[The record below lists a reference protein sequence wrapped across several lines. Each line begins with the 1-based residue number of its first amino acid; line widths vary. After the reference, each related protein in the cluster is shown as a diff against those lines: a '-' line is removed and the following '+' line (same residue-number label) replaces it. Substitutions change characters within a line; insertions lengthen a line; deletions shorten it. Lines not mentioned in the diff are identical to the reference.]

1 MFILMSHIFI
11 TTLLIIFIVLL
22 FIKILEVK
30 SLSYREKFANVSKC
44 HGKKDGEA
52 GCRTCCEENY
62 TDDYFQCVYECM

>member
-1 MFILMSHIFI
+1 MFILMKNIFV
-11 TTLLIIFIVLL
+11 LIILCMFIILL
-22 FIKILEVK
+22 SFKIIKLNSLEN
-30 SLSYREKFANVSKC
+30 FADVSKC